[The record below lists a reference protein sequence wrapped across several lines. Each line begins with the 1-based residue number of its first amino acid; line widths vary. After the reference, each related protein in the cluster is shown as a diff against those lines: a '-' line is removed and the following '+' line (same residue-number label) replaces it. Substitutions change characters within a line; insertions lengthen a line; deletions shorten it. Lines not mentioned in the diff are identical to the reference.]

1 VREVRSK
8 MARTMKLKI
17 VDRINI
23 LQVLP
28 TEESFATLKIV
39 RKIVENVGL
48 TDADFKEYEIKEF
61 PEENRMV
68 WNEDNDVEKEFTFGE
83 KSYSIIRDALIKL
96 DKDKKITNQFYS
108 TYEKFVG
115 DDEEEEGVETEE

>member
-1 VREVRSK
+1 